1 MVSILKQNK
10 IISATIVL
18 TAAGV
23 LTRCFGFVNRIFLSQ
38 LIGAKEL
45 GIYQMITPIYMVVY
59 SLTTYGITTS
69 LTKLTAG
76 ILAKGEQKDAERL
89 LKKAA
94 VLTFLLSLFA
104 FFIVFF
110 GADFICTYIL
120 GASMLSK
127 SLKVLAFSFFPV
139 ALKGCILAY
148 FLGMEKSG
156 VHASSQLLEQIF
168 RVGCIF
174 LFAYCIPSISHDALL
189 AVYGLVMG
197 EYTSF
202 LFSYFYFLRDKKK
215 NNLNSSCITST
226 NIHPQKVIVTNT
238 TSGIKKEF
246 EKEFGFRTFIHQS
259 IPITANKFFITLFA
273 SIEAILIPK
282 MLLLYYQDLQI
293 AMEEYGHL
301 TGMALP
307 FLQFPATITNSLA
320 LILLPVVSK
329 EASLEKSKRLQKLT
343 RYCTFSCLLLGI
355 FCTGFFY
362 LTGPFLG
369 EFVFHSSDAG
379 NMIRRLSLLCPF
391 LYLSS
396 TMGSILNGLNRMTSS
411 FLYHLLSIGLRTF
424 IILIF
429 VPEYGLNAYFI
440 GMLSSS
446 FLHSI
451 LQYADIRRT
460 LAKKEEYK

>member
-1 MVSILKQNK
+1 MVSNLKHNK

-45 GIYQMITPIYMVVY
+45 GIYQMIMPIYMVVY

-69 LTKLTAG
+69 LTKLTAK
-76 ILAKGEQKDAERL
+76 ILAKGGKEDAQRL
-89 LKKAA
+89 LKNATF
-94 VLTFLLSLFA
+94 LTFLLSLFA
-104 FFIVFF
+104 FFVVFF

-120 GASMLSK
+120 GANMLTK
-127 SLKVLAFSFFPV
+127 SLKVLSFSFFPV

-156 VHASSQLLEQIF
+156 IHASSQLFEQIF

-174 LFAYCIPSISHDALL
+174 IFAYFVPSISHDALL
-189 AVYGLVMG
+189 AVYGLVAG
-197 EYTSF
+197 EYISF
-202 LFSYFYFLRDKKK
+202 LFSYIYFLKDRNKSK
-215 NNLNSSCITST
+215 LTSPTNSSYGMNFHS
-226 NIHPQKVIVTNT
+226 
-238 TSGIKKEF
+238 KKEVGF
-246 EKEFGFRTFIHQS
+246 FNLMKES
-259 IPITANKFFITLFA
+259 IPITANKFCITLFA
-273 SIEAILIPK
+273 SFEAILIPK
-282 MLLLYYQDLQI
+282 MLLLYYDNLHL
-293 AMEEYGHL
+293 AMEEYGQL
-301 TGMALP
+301 NGMAMP

-320 LILLPVVSK
+320 LILLPIVSK

-355 FCTGFFY
+355 LCSVFFY
-362 LTGPFLG
+362 FTGPFLG
-369 EFVFHSSDAG
+369 EFVFHSLNAG
-379 NMIRRLSLLCPF
+379 KMIRRLSLLCPF

-446 FLHSI
+446 FLHSL
-451 LQYADIRRT
+451 LQYMDIKKT
-460 LAKKEEYK
+460 LSKKGGISYKLLT

>member
-1 MVSILKQNK
+1 MLKRNK
-10 IISATIVL
+10 IISATIIL

-45 GIYQMITPIYMVVY
+45 GIYQMISPICMVVY

-76 ILAKGEQKDAERL
+76 ILAKGKKEEAETL
-89 LKKAA
+89 FKKASI
-94 VLTFLLSLFA
+94 LTFLLSFLGFL
-104 FFIVFF
+104 IVFF
-110 GADFICTYIL
+110 GSDFICTHIL
-120 GASMLSK
+120 GTNMLSK
-127 SLKVLAFSFFPV
+127 GLKILSFSFFPV

-156 VHASSQLLEQIF
+156 LHASSQLFEQIF
-168 RVGCIF
+168 RVGSIF
-174 LFAYCIPSISHDALL
+174 LFAYCFPSIAHDALL

-202 LFSYFYFLRDKKK
+202 LFCFFHFIREKRKNGINPFDDHSSAQVVTVKKLKGNK
-215 NNLNSSCITST
+215 NPWFQALI
-226 NIHPQKVIVTNT
+226 
-238 TSGIKKEF
+238 
-246 EKEFGFRTFIHQS
+246 RQS
-259 IPITANKFFITLFA
+259 IPITANKFCITLFA
-273 SIEAILIPK
+273 SAEAILIPK
-282 MLLLYYQDLQI
+282 MLLLYHQNLQLV
-293 AMEEYGHL
+293 MEEYGQL

-329 EASLEKSKRLQKLT
+329 EASLDKSKRLQKLT
-343 RYCTFSCLLLGI
+343 RYCIFSCLFLGI
-355 FCTGFFY
+355 ICTGFFY
-362 LTGPFLG
+362 LTGTFLG
-369 EFVFHSSDAG
+369 EFVFHSIDTG
-379 NMIRRLSLLCPF
+379 NMIRKLCLLCPF

-411 FLYHLLSIGLRTF
+411 FLYHLLAIGLRTF

-429 VPEYGLNAYFI
+429 VPEYGLKAYFI

-446 FLHSI
+446 FLHSL
-451 LQYADIRRT
+451 LQYLDIKNT
-460 LAKKEEYK
+460 LRK

>member
-1 MVSILKQNK
+1 MVSSLKRNK

-45 GIYQMITPIYMVVY
+45 GIYQMIMPINMVVY
-59 SLTTYGITTS
+59 SLTTYGVTTS

-76 ILAKGEQKDAERL
+76 ILAKGRQKDAEKL

-94 VLTFLLSLFA
+94 ALSLVLSFFA

-110 GADFICTYIL
+110 GSDFICTYIL

-127 SLKVLAFSFFPV
+127 SLKILAFSFFPV
-139 ALKGCILAY
+139 TLKGCILAY
-148 FLGMEKSG
+148 FLGKEKSG

-174 LFAYCIPSISHDALL
+174 LFAYCIPSVSHDALL
-189 AVYGLVMG
+189 AVYGLVLG
-197 EYTSF
+197 EYISF
-202 LFSYFYFLRDKKK
+202 LFSYFYFIRERKKSSISPSNLPSNNMDLSK
-215 NNLNSSCITST
+215 TNLNADISNT
-226 NIHPQKVIVTNT
+226 NFSLKN
-238 TSGIKKEF
+238 
-246 EKEFGFRTFIHQS
+246 EFGFRTLIKQS
-259 IPITANKFFITLFA
+259 IPITANKFCITLFA
-273 SIEAILIPK
+273 SLEAILIPK
-282 MLLLYYQDLQI
+282 MLLLYFEDLHL
-293 AMEEYGHL
+293 AMEEYGQL

-320 LILLPVVSK
+320 LILLPIVSK
-329 EASLEKSKRLQKLT
+329 EASLEKSKRLQRLT

-355 FCTGFFY
+355 LCSVFFY
-362 LTGPFLG
+362 FTGPFLG
-369 EFVFHSSDAG
+369 EFVFHSLNAG
-379 NMIRRLSLLCPF
+379 KMIRRLSLLCPF

-446 FLHSI
+446 FIHSI
-451 LQYADIRRT
+451 LQYLDIKKT
-460 LAKKEEYK
+460 LAKKKGLS